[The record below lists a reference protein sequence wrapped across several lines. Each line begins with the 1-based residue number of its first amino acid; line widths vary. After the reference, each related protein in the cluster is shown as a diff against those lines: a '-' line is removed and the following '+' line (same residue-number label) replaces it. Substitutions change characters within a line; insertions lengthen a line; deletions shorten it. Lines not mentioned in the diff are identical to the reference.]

1 MRHDFVEYA
10 LLMVFIS
17 ILGIAFV
24 ATISDDVPR
33 YFDALAQVFAS
44 LGG

>member
-24 ATISDDVPR
+24 ATIGNDVQAH
-33 YFDALAQVFAS
+33 FAVLAQVFAS